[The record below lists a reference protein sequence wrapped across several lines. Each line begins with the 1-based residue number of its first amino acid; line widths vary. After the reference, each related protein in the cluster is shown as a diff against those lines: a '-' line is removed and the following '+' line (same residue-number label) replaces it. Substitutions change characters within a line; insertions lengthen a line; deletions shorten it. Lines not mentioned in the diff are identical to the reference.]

1 MERRIDLESTNL
13 LTLSIEALN
22 NLLFNES
29 ILVEDEDALFR
40 LVLNLVRRYLR
51 LLRYMEIG
59 FLE

>member
-1 MERRIDLESTNL
+1 METRIALESTNL

-29 ILVEDEDALFR
+29 IFVENEDALFR
-40 LVLNLVRRYLR
+40 LVLNLVPRSLR